1 MQLLVHQILYFFC
14 SEKAPCYR
22 PNQAQSDRARR
33 PSRVREGTYT
43 SPTERDGRAACART
57 CYYSLSA
64 RGSAEPRPL
73 ISRRAQAGD
82 SMQEAPQAELF
93 DKLLCLCLAAPDTT
107 LKLCKP
113 VSEDLWGPMFQEL
126 HAWGPEQQ

>member
-1 MQLLVHQILYFFC
+1 M
-14 SEKAPCYR
+14 
-22 PNQAQSDRARR
+22 
-33 PSRVREGTYT
+33 YT

-82 SMQEAPQAELF
+82 SMQEAPQAKPF
-93 DKLLCLCLAAPDTT
+93 DKLLGLCLATTDTSV
-107 LKLCKP
+107 KLCKP
-113 VSEDLWGPMFQEL
+113 VPEHLWGAVFQEL
-126 HAWGPEQQ
+126 HVWGAQ

>member
-1 MQLLVHQILYFFC
+1 M
-14 SEKAPCYR
+14 
-22 PNQAQSDRARR
+22 
-33 PSRVREGTYT
+33 YT

-73 ISRRAQAGD
+73 IRRRAQAGD

-93 DKLLCLCLAAPDTT
+93 DELLCLSLAALDTAI
-107 LKLCKP
+107 KLGKP
-113 VSEDLWGPMFQEL
+113 VLEHLWGAVLQEL
-126 HAWGPEQQ
+126 HVWGAQ